1 MKTSDLHLKEK
12 LKDFTFTKYDL
23 TAIKKSNQRLQNMY

>member
-1 MKTSDLHLKEK
+1 MKTTDLHFKEK

-23 TAIKKSNQRLQNMY
+23 TAIKKNNQ